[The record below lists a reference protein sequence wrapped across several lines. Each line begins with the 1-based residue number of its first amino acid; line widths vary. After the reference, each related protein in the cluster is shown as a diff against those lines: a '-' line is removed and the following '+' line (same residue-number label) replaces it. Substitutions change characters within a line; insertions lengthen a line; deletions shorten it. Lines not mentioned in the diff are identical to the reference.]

1 MDILFLFFHLHF
13 TICVFF
19 KTKII
24 FIPVIILLVCFLGN
38 LVYSCYSFSLN
49 NDVLIY
55 LKNSI
60 KLCLLSFVILCFTSY
75 EFFYLYKRC
84 YIDEALYS
92 HKNGKTRI
100 LTSTVTVLLFIPAL
114 EFFSAF
120 VFNFVIFLSS
130 GMNDYSYLYHIF
142 SVLFLYVFLGGII
155 PILLGVFFAQKTKR
169 IVSYALMAL
178 IIFLV
183 SSTSDFIPGGLSQ
196 VTKINFWEAK
206 YFLAYILPND
216 LEWYINHDYGMYA
229 EIYRWNLIIF
239 WISLLSFLF
248 FKLCQIKKTAL
259 KAVLLSLTLLIS
271 TFNLVGYF
279 YGGSHIEKGA
289 QLDSIS
295 MSDYL
300 FYTENEQKNQDP
312 DFEVTSY
319 DMDLS
324 IYRQLDAEVSMTLSD
339 TGLEYYNFTLYHG
352 YNVLKITDIEGN
364 ALKYNRE
371 GDYVTVIGN
380 GNLQLINIKYSG
392 YSPILYSNYQ
402 ACSLPGFFAYYPI
415 PGFHKITGDYTTY
428 NPIEIKS
435 GTEFNIR
442 VDSARQF
449 YSNLDEVKNEKNCFV
464 GVTSYPTLFSG
475 FYKSNSSD
483 IYKIYAITV
492 KGWGLS
498 EIDEEY
504 IDEIQKYINEL
515 DNNSSNK
522 LNLKEYTIIQI
533 NEMLSS
539 NCIYDGIFL
548 GDDTVFINKATD
560 EETKKQVAEILLAQR
575 DMGYS
580 KYVEKA
586 VVDSESINDN

>member
-1 MDILFLFFHLHF
+1 MIKQNLKL
-13 TICVFF
+13 FF

-49 NDVLIY
+49 SDVLIY

-84 YIDEALYS
+84 YIDEVLYS

-415 PGFHKITGDYTTY
+415 PGFYKITGDYTTY

-435 GTEFNIR
+435 ETEFNIR

-515 DNNSSNK
+515 NNNSSNK
-522 LNLKEYTIIQI
+522 LNLKEYTIIQT

>member
-1 MDILFLFFHLHF
+1 MIKQNLKL
-13 TICVFF
+13 FF

-75 EFFYLYKRC
+75 EFFYLYKCC

-100 LTSTVTVLLFIPAL
+100 LTNTVTVLLFIPAL

>member
-1 MDILFLFFHLHF
+1 MIKQNLKL
-13 TICVFF
+13 FF

-339 TGLEYYNFTLYHG
+339 TGLEYYNFTLYYG

-415 PGFHKITGDYTTY
+415 PGFYKITGDYTTY

-435 GTEFNIR
+435 ETEFNIR

-522 LNLKEYTIIQI
+522 LNLKEYTIIQT

>member
-1 MDILFLFFHLHF
+1 MIKQNLKL
-13 TICVFF
+13 FF

-49 NDVLIY
+49 SDVLIY

-380 GNLQLINIKYSG
+380 GNLQLISIKYSG

-415 PGFHKITGDYTTY
+415 PGFYKITGDYTTY

-435 GTEFNIR
+435 ETEFNIR

-522 LNLKEYTIIQI
+522 LNLKEYTIIQT

-548 GDDTVFINKATD
+548 GDDTVFINKATY

>member
-1 MDILFLFFHLHF
+1 MIKQNLKL
-13 TICVFF
+13 FF

-169 IVSYALMAL
+169 IVSYALMVL

-183 SSTSDFIPGGLSQ
+183 SSTSDFILGGLSQ
-196 VTKINFWEAK
+196 VTKINFWESK

-279 YGGSHIEKGA
+279 YGGSHIEKGT

>member
-1 MDILFLFFHLHF
+1 MIKQNLKL
-13 TICVFF
+13 FF

-49 NDVLIY
+49 SDVLIY

-248 FKLCQIKKTAL
+248 FKLCQIKKSAL

>member
-1 MDILFLFFHLHF
+1 MIKQNLKL
-13 TICVFF
+13 FF

-402 ACSLPGFFAYYPI
+402 ARSLPGFFAYYPI

>member
-1 MDILFLFFHLHF
+1 MIKQNLKL
-13 TICVFF
+13 FF

-300 FYTENEQKNQDP
+300 FYTENEQKNQDL

-415 PGFHKITGDYTTY
+415 PGFYKITGDYTTY

-435 GTEFNIR
+435 ETEFNIR

-449 YSNLDEVKNEKNCFV
+449 YSNLVEVKNEKNCFV

-522 LNLKEYTIIQI
+522 LNLKEYTIIQT

>member
-1 MDILFLFFHLHF
+1 MIKQNLKL
-13 TICVFF
+13 FF

-49 NDVLIY
+49 SDVLIY

-100 LTSTVTVLLFIPAL
+100 LTNTVTVLLFIPAL

-279 YGGSHIEKGA
+279 YGESHIEKGA

-415 PGFHKITGDYTTY
+415 PGFYKITGDYTTY

-435 GTEFNIR
+435 ETEFNIR

-522 LNLKEYTIIQI
+522 LNLKEYTIIQT

>member
-1 MDILFLFFHLHF
+1 MIKQNLKL
-13 TICVFF
+13 FF

-49 NDVLIY
+49 NDVLVY

-178 IIFLV
+178 IIFLM

-319 DMDLS
+319 DMDLC

-415 PGFHKITGDYTTY
+415 PGFYKITGDYTTY

-435 GTEFNIR
+435 ETEFNIR

-464 GVTSYPTLFSG
+464 GVTNYPTLFSG

-515 DNNSSNK
+515 NNNSSNK
-522 LNLKEYTIIQI
+522 LNLKEYTIIQT

>member
-1 MDILFLFFHLHF
+1 MIKQNLKL
-13 TICVFF
+13 FF

-380 GNLQLINIKYSG
+380 GNLQLISIKYSG

-475 FYKSNSSD
+475 FYKSNSSY

-498 EIDEEY
+498 KIDEEY

-575 DMGYS
+575 DKGYS

>member
-1 MDILFLFFHLHF
+1 MIKQNLKL
-13 TICVFF
+13 FF

-130 GMNDYSYLYHIF
+130 GINDYSYLYHIF

-239 WISLLSFLF
+239 WIFLLSFWF

-415 PGFHKITGDYTTY
+415 PGFYKITGDYTTY

-435 GTEFNIR
+435 ETEFNIR

-522 LNLKEYTIIQI
+522 LNLKEYTIIQT

>member
-1 MDILFLFFHLHF
+1 MIKQNLKL
-13 TICVFF
+13 FF

-271 TFNLVGYF
+271 TFNLLGYF

-415 PGFHKITGDYTTY
+415 PGFYKITGDYTTY

-435 GTEFNIR
+435 ETEFNIR

-498 EIDEEY
+498 KIDEEY

-522 LNLKEYTIIQI
+522 LNLKEYTIIQT

-548 GDDTVFINKATD
+548 GNDTVFINKATD

>member
-1 MDILFLFFHLHF
+1 MIKQNLKL
-13 TICVFF
+13 FF

-49 NDVLIY
+49 SDVLIY

-248 FKLCQIKKTAL
+248 FKLCQIKKTTL

-415 PGFHKITGDYTTY
+415 PGFYKITGDYTTY

-435 GTEFNIR
+435 ETEFNIR

-515 DNNSSNK
+515 DNNSNNK
-522 LNLKEYTIIQI
+522 LNLKEYTIIQT

>member
-1 MDILFLFFHLHF
+1 MIKQNLKL
-13 TICVFF
+13 FF

-60 KLCLLSFVILCFTSY
+60 KLCLLSFVILCFISY

-84 YIDEALYS
+84 YIDEVLYS
-92 HKNGKTRI
+92 RKNGKTRI

-120 VFNFVIFLSS
+120 VFNFVIFLLS

-248 FKLCQIKKTAL
+248 FKLCQIKKTTL

-371 GDYVTVIGN
+371 EDYVTVIGN

-415 PGFHKITGDYTTY
+415 PGFYKITGDYTTY

-435 GTEFNIR
+435 ETEFNIR

-515 DNNSSNK
+515 NNNSSNK
-522 LNLKEYTIIQI
+522 LNLKEYTIIQT

>member
-1 MDILFLFFHLHF
+1 MIKQNLKL
-13 TICVFF
+13 FF

-415 PGFHKITGDYTTY
+415 PGFYKITGDYTTY

-435 GTEFNIR
+435 ETEFNIR

-580 KYVEKA
+580 KYVKKA

>member
-1 MDILFLFFHLHF
+1 MIKQNLKL
-13 TICVFF
+13 FF

-183 SSTSDFIPGGLSQ
+183 SSTSDFIPGSLSQ

-415 PGFHKITGDYTTY
+415 PGFYKITGDYTTY

-435 GTEFNIR
+435 ETEFNIR

-522 LNLKEYTIIQI
+522 LNLKEYTIIQT
-533 NEMLSS
+533 NEILSS

>member
-1 MDILFLFFHLHF
+1 MIKQNLKL
-13 TICVFF
+13 FF

-402 ACSLPGFFAYYPI
+402 ACSLPGFFAHYPI
-415 PGFHKITGDYTTY
+415 PGFYKITGDYTTY

-435 GTEFNIR
+435 ETEFNIR

-475 FYKSNSSD
+475 FYKSNSSY

-498 EIDEEY
+498 KIDEEY

-522 LNLKEYTIIQI
+522 LNLKEYTIIQT

-575 DMGYS
+575 DKGYS

>member
-1 MDILFLFFHLHF
+1 MIKQNLKL
-13 TICVFF
+13 FF

-49 NDVLIY
+49 SDVLIY

-300 FYTENEQKNQDP
+300 FYTENEQKNQEP

-319 DMDLS
+319 DMDLR

-380 GNLQLINIKYSG
+380 GNLQLISIKYSG

-522 LNLKEYTIIQI
+522 LNLKEYTIIQT

>member
-1 MDILFLFFHLHF
+1 MIKQNLKL
-13 TICVFF
+13 FF

-49 NDVLIY
+49 SDVLIY

-415 PGFHKITGDYTTY
+415 PGFYKITGDYTTY

-435 GTEFNIR
+435 KTEFNIR

-522 LNLKEYTIIQI
+522 LNLKEYTIIQT

>member
-1 MDILFLFFHLHF
+1 MIKQNLKL
-13 TICVFF
+13 FF

-319 DMDLS
+319 DMDLC

-415 PGFHKITGDYTTY
+415 PGFYKITGDYTTY

-435 GTEFNIR
+435 ETEFNIR

-522 LNLKEYTIIQI
+522 LNLKEYTIIQT

>member
-1 MDILFLFFHLHF
+1 MIKQNLKL
-13 TICVFF
+13 FF

-49 NDVLIY
+49 NDVLVY

-319 DMDLS
+319 DMDLC

-415 PGFHKITGDYTTY
+415 PGFYKITGDYTTY

-435 GTEFNIR
+435 ETEFNIR

-464 GVTSYPTLFSG
+464 GVTNYPTLFSG

-522 LNLKEYTIIQI
+522 LNLKEYTIIQT

-548 GDDTVFINKATD
+548 GNDTVFINKATD

>member
-1 MDILFLFFHLHF
+1 MIKQNLKL
-13 TICVFF
+13 FF

-84 YIDEALYS
+84 YIDETLYS

-248 FKLCQIKKTAL
+248 FKLCQIKKTAF

-415 PGFHKITGDYTTY
+415 PGFYKITGDYTTY

-435 GTEFNIR
+435 ETEFNIR

-464 GVTSYPTLFSG
+464 RVTSYPTLFSG

>member
-1 MDILFLFFHLHF
+1 MIKQNLKL
-13 TICVFF
+13 FF

-84 YIDEALYS
+84 YIDETLYS

-155 PILLGVFFAQKTKR
+155 PILIGVFFAQKTKR

-415 PGFHKITGDYTTY
+415 PGFYKITGDYTTY

-435 GTEFNIR
+435 ETEFNIR

-522 LNLKEYTIIQI
+522 LNLKEYTIIQT

>member
-1 MDILFLFFHLHF
+1 MIKQNLKL
-13 TICVFF
+13 FF

-49 NDVLIY
+49 SDVLIY

-380 GNLQLINIKYSG
+380 GNLQLISIKYSG

-415 PGFHKITGDYTTY
+415 PGFYKITGDYTTY

>member
-1 MDILFLFFHLHF
+1 MIKQNLKL
-13 TICVFF
+13 FF

-49 NDVLIY
+49 NDVLVY

-319 DMDLS
+319 DMDLC

-415 PGFHKITGDYTTY
+415 PGFYKITGDYTTY

-435 GTEFNIR
+435 ETEFNIR

-522 LNLKEYTIIQI
+522 LNLKEYTIIQT

-548 GDDTVFINKATD
+548 GNDTVFINKATD

>member
-1 MDILFLFFHLHF
+1 MIKQNLKL
-13 TICVFF
+13 FF

-229 EIYRWNLIIF
+229 EIYRWNLIFF

-300 FYTENEQKNQDP
+300 FYTENEQKNQEP

-380 GNLQLINIKYSG
+380 GNLQLISIKYSG

>member
-1 MDILFLFFHLHF
+1 MIKQNLKL
-13 TICVFF
+13 FF

-75 EFFYLYKRC
+75 EFFYLYKRY

-415 PGFHKITGDYTTY
+415 PGFYKITGDYTTY

-435 GTEFNIR
+435 ETEFNIR

-515 DNNSSNK
+515 YNNSSNK
-522 LNLKEYTIIQI
+522 LNLKEYTIIQT

>member
-1 MDILFLFFHLHF
+1 MSKNDKTKFKI
-13 TICVFF
+13 VF

-415 PGFHKITGDYTTY
+415 PGFYKITGDYTTY

-435 GTEFNIR
+435 ETEFNIR

-475 FYKSNSSD
+475 FYKSNSSY

-498 EIDEEY
+498 KIDEEY

-522 LNLKEYTIIQI
+522 LNLKEYTIIQT

-575 DMGYS
+575 DKGYS

>member
-1 MDILFLFFHLHF
+1 MIKQNLKL
-13 TICVFF
+13 FF

-49 NDVLIY
+49 SDVLIY

-196 VTKINFWEAK
+196 VTKINFWESK

-279 YGGSHIEKGA
+279 YRGSHIEKGA

-415 PGFHKITGDYTTY
+415 PGFYKITGDYTTY

-435 GTEFNIR
+435 ETEFNIR

-522 LNLKEYTIIQI
+522 LNLKEYTIIQT

>member
-1 MDILFLFFHLHF
+1 MIKQNLKL
-13 TICVFF
+13 FF

-196 VTKINFWEAK
+196 VTKINFWESK

-415 PGFHKITGDYTTY
+415 PGFYKITGDYTTY

-435 GTEFNIR
+435 ETEFNIR

>member
-1 MDILFLFFHLHF
+1 MIKQNLKL
-13 TICVFF
+13 FF

-130 GMNDYSYLYHIF
+130 GMKDYSYLYHIF

-522 LNLKEYTIIQI
+522 LNLKEYTIIQT

>member
-1 MDILFLFFHLHF
+1 MIKQNLKL
-13 TICVFF
+13 FF

-196 VTKINFWEAK
+196 VTKINFWESK

-248 FKLCQIKKTAL
+248 FKLCQIKKTTL
-259 KAVLLSLTLLIS
+259 KAVLLSLTILIS

-415 PGFHKITGDYTTY
+415 PGFYKITGDYTTY

-435 GTEFNIR
+435 ETEFNIR

-522 LNLKEYTIIQI
+522 LNLKEYTIIQT

>member
-1 MDILFLFFHLHF
+1 MIKQNLKL
-13 TICVFF
+13 FF

-38 LVYSCYSFSLN
+38 LVYSCYSFSLS

-300 FYTENEQKNQDP
+300 FYTENEQKNQEP

-380 GNLQLINIKYSG
+380 GNLQLISIKYSG

>member
-1 MDILFLFFHLHF
+1 MIKQNLKL
-13 TICVFF
+13 FF

-49 NDVLIY
+49 SDVLIY

-271 TFNLVGYF
+271 TFNLIGYF

-415 PGFHKITGDYTTY
+415 PGFYKITGDYTTY

-435 GTEFNIR
+435 ETEFNIR

-522 LNLKEYTIIQI
+522 LNLKEYTIIQT

>member
-1 MDILFLFFHLHF
+1 MIKQNLKL
-13 TICVFF
+13 FF

-415 PGFHKITGDYTTY
+415 PGFYKITGDYTTY

-435 GTEFNIR
+435 ETEFNIR

-498 EIDEEY
+498 KIDEEY

-522 LNLKEYTIIQI
+522 LNLKEYTIIQT

-575 DMGYS
+575 DKGYS

>member
-1 MDILFLFFHLHF
+1 MIKQNLKL
-13 TICVFF
+13 FF

-155 PILLGVFFAQKTKR
+155 PILLGVFFSQKTKR
-169 IVSYALMAL
+169 IFSYALMAL

-300 FYTENEQKNQDP
+300 FYTENEQKNQEP

-380 GNLQLINIKYSG
+380 GNLQLISIKYSG

>member
-1 MDILFLFFHLHF
+1 MIKQNLKL
-13 TICVFF
+13 FF

-49 NDVLIY
+49 SDVLIY

-196 VTKINFWEAK
+196 VTKINFWESK

-248 FKLCQIKKTAL
+248 FKLCQIKKTTL
-259 KAVLLSLTLLIS
+259 KAVLLSLTILIS

-415 PGFHKITGDYTTY
+415 PGFYKITGDYTTY

-435 GTEFNIR
+435 ETEFNIR

>member
-1 MDILFLFFHLHF
+1 MIKQNLKL
-13 TICVFF
+13 FF

-415 PGFHKITGDYTTY
+415 PGFYKITGDYTTY

-435 GTEFNIR
+435 ETEFNIR

-522 LNLKEYTIIQI
+522 LNLKEYTIIQT

-560 EETKKQVAEILLAQR
+560 EETKKRVAEILLAQR

>member
-1 MDILFLFFHLHF
+1 MIKQNLKL
-13 TICVFF
+13 FF

-196 VTKINFWEAK
+196 VTKINFWESK

-279 YGGSHIEKGA
+279 YGGSHIEKGT

-371 GDYVTVIGN
+371 GDYVTVTGN

-415 PGFHKITGDYTTY
+415 PGFYKITGDYTTY

-435 GTEFNIR
+435 ETEFNIR

-504 IDEIQKYINEL
+504 IDEIQKYIDEL
-515 DNNSSNK
+515 NNNSSNK
-522 LNLKEYTIIQI
+522 LNLKEYTIIQT